1 VAEGCAWSLAG
12 GARLRL
18 LEEGDAEELHR
29 LIVANREHLAA
40 WMPWAAAQAEA
51 ETRAF
56 LARARRQL
64 RANDGFQ
71 AGVLL
76 DARIVGVAGYHA
88 VDWVNRTTSIG
99 YWLAADRQGQGTMT
113 ATVAALAR
121 HALDGWGLN
130 RIELRAAVENHRSR
144 ALAERLD
151 FRAEATMRK
160 AERIGDR
167 TSDLVVYSLLAGERA
182 ASVWKGAPEG

>member
-1 VAEGCAWSLAG
+1 VAEREGCGWPLAA

-29 LIVANREHLAA
+29 LIVANREHLAP
-40 WMPWAAAQAEA
+40 WMPWAAAQGEA

-56 LARARRQL
+56 IAQARQQL

-71 AGVLL
+71 AAVLVE
-76 DARIVGVAGYHA
+76 DRIAGVAGYHG

-99 YWLAADRQGQGTMT
+99 YWIAADREGQGTMT
-113 ATVAALAR
+113 EAVAALAR

-130 RIELRAAVENHRSR
+130 RIELRAAVENQRSR
-144 ALAERLD
+144 ALAERLG
-151 FRAEATMRK
+151 FREEATMRK
-160 AERIGDR
+160 AERVGDR
-167 TSDLVVYSLLAGERA
+167 SLDLVVYSLL
-182 ASVWKGAPEG
+182 GALDKDA